1 MINQNESMTSKPN
14 SKVKIIKRYQNR
26 KLYDTQHSCYVT
38 LDDIENL
45 LKNGEDVS
53 VIDNKTGDILVTVDY
68 PLAYVHGVNDVMSE
82 EVTKELYGKKVG
94 DVIEVPVNTTKLYG
108 ERDESLVFT
117 DRIENVPEEYREIGM
132 TITMENEKG
141 EPRNF
146 IVTRFDD
153 KTLTVDGNNP
163 LCGRGVTFM
172 LEVLSIREATEEEIE
187 LGGAV
192 GADPDINEILGQ
204 AT

>member
-1 MINQNESMTSKPN
+1 MSDTIQNGKFVELN
-14 SKVKIIKRYQNR
+14 YKIIDQ
-26 KLYDTQHSCYVT
+26 
-38 LDDIENL
+38 
-45 LKNGEDVS
+45 
-53 VIDNKTGDILVTVDY
+53 KTGDVLVAVDF
-68 PLAYVHGVNDVMSE
+68 PLGFVHGENDVLSE
-82 EVTKELYGKKVG
+82 QVTNQLDGKKVG
-94 DVIEVPVNTTKLYG
+94 DIIEVPVDTKLLYG

-117 DRIENVPEEYREIGM
+117 DHIENVPEEYREIGM

-163 LCGRGVTFM
+163 LCGREVIFR
-172 LEVLSIREATEEEIE
+172 LEVLTVREATDEEIE

-192 GADPDINEILGQ
+192 GADPDLNEILSR
-204 AT
+204 A

>member
-1 MINQNESMTSKPN
+1 MSDTIQNEKFVELN
-14 SKVKIIKRYQNR
+14 YKIIDK
-26 KLYDTQHSCYVT
+26 
-38 LDDIENL
+38 
-45 LKNGEDVS
+45 
-53 VIDNKTGDILVTVDY
+53 KTGDILVTVDY
-68 PLAYVHGVNDVMSE
+68 PLGYVHGVNDVMNE
-82 EVTKELYGKKVG
+82 QVTKELDGKKVG
-94 DVIEVPVNTTKLYG
+94 DIIEVPVDTKLLYG

-163 LCGRGVTFM
+163 LCGREVIFR
-172 LEVLSIREATEEEIE
+172 LEVLTIREATDEELD

-192 GADPDINEILGQ
+192 DADPDINEILSR
-204 AT
+204 T

>member
-1 MINQNESMTSKPN
+1 MSDTIQNEKFVELN
-14 SKVKIIKRYQNR
+14 YK
-26 KLYDTQHSCYVT
+26 
-38 LDDIENL
+38 
-45 LKNGEDVS
+45 
-53 VIDNKTGDILVTVDY
+53 VIDQKTGDVLVTVDY
-68 PLAYVHGVNDVMSE
+68 PLGYVHGVNDVLSE
-82 EVTKELYGKKVG
+82 HVTKQLDGKKAG
-94 DVIEVPVNTTKLYG
+94 DIIEIPVDTKLLYG

-163 LCGRGVTFM
+163 LCGRDVVFR
-172 LEVLSIREATEEEIE
+172 LEVLTVREATDEEID

-192 GADPDINEILGQ
+192 DADPDLNEILSR
-204 AT
+204 A

>member
-1 MINQNESMTSKPN
+1 MSDTIQNEKFVELN
-14 SKVKIIKRYQNR
+14 YK
-26 KLYDTQHSCYVT
+26 
-38 LDDIENL
+38 
-45 LKNGEDVS
+45 
-53 VIDNKTGDILVTVDY
+53 VIDQKTGGVLLTINY
-68 PLAYVHGVNDVMSE
+68 PLGYVHGVNDVLSE
-82 EVTKELYGKKVG
+82 QVTKELDGKKVG
-94 DVIEVPVNTTKLYG
+94 DVIKVSVDTRLLYG

-117 DRIENVPEEYREIGM
+117 DNIENVPEEFREIGM

-163 LCGRGVTFM
+163 LCGREVIFR
-172 LEVLSIREATEEEIE
+172 LEVLNVRDATEEEIE

-192 GADPDINEILGQ
+192 GADPDINEILGR
-204 AT
+204 A